1 MKKIVLLLICFFS
14 FTFILKAE
22 ELPINIKSESATV
35 METSTNKVLFEK
47 NANKQMAPASMTKIM
62 TMLLTI
68 EALEKGDIKLED
80 TVTISENAANMG
92 GSQIYL
98 EVGSTAT
105 VEELLTSIAVGSAND
120 AAVAMA
126 EKIGGTVENFVRMMN
141 EKAQELGAINTTFK
155 NPHGLDEEGHLTTAH
170 DMALMASELV
180 KHKEILKYTGTYE
193 TTITHTNGK
202 SIWLVNT
209 NSLIKFY
216 NGLDGLKT
224 GFTNK
229 AGYCLTGT
237 MERNDMRLVSVVM
250 NASAKEDRNT
260 DTINMMEY
268 SFSTFYNNKII
279 SKDKKMGTIFIDNS
293 KKRKIDYYLDK
304 DVSVVL
310 DKSTREI
317 NYNYDID
324 LLNVQAPLKKGS
336 IIGTLTLHFLDQD
349 IKYNLIVKEDVKAS
363 GFIRK
368 VINYLKDIV
377 SGNLNVLN

>member
-1 MKKIVLLLICFFS
+1 MKKIVLFLICFFS
-14 FTFILKAE
+14 FSFILKAE
-22 ELPINIKSESATV
+22 DLPINIKSESATV
-35 METSTNKVLFEK
+35 MEISTNKVLFEK

-155 NPHGLDEEGHLTTAH
+155 NPHGLDEEGHLTTAY

>member
-1 MKKIVLLLICFFS
+1 MKKNVLLLICFFS

-324 LLNVQAPLKKGS
+324 LLKHL
-336 IIGTLTLHFLDQD
+336 
-349 IKYNLIVKEDVKAS
+349 
-363 GFIRK
+363 
-368 VINYLKDIV
+368 
-377 SGNLNVLN
+377 